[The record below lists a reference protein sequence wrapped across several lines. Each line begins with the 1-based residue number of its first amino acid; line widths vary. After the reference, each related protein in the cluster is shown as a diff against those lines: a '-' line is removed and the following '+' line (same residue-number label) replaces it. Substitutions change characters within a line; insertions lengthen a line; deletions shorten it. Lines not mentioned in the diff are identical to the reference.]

1 MDLDITFIILGI
13 ISGVIS
19 GMAPGVGMAVTMIAA
34 YPLFLQLEVFQIVQF
49 YLAAILV
56 SQFVGSVVATYFAI
70 PGEVS
75 SIPATEAGHSLF
87 KSGKGSQA
95 IFIAAYGSFIGGIVA
110 FIFLW
115 GLSELIPNM
124 LYMFTTVSVSIILSL
139 IAILLFI
146 SPCSTKLERYGFPM
160 LGVFLGAIG
169 EIPNDDTS
177 FLNFGIQE
185 LQVGIPDMALLL
197 GIYTLPLLFTL
208 HYGEE
213 KRSKNLIFN
222 FSEVAI
228 NLKHTVLGFV
238 YSIYGFIVGFIPGV
252 GIAVVSNTSYAIQ
265 KRFSKSRELS
275 LLSAESSNNSAAFSI
290 LLPLLIFGIPTSTSQ
305 AILYNVLLEKDFAFG
320 PLSFTEIVGPILY
333 IIFFT
338 SVAGFIL
345 ACPLAKTL
353 SHIFAFTERYIYMSL
368 AIVVTCITLYIGYIT
383 IDLPLY
389 ICTLII
395 TFIFG
400 YYYRDKDILRVVYF
414 FIITPFLLENLHRLT
429 FILNIF

>member
-1 MDLDITFIILGI
+1 MSLDITFIVLGI

-19 GMAPGVGMAVTMIAA
+19 GMAPGVGMAVTMVAA
-34 YPLFLQLEVFQIVQF
+34 YPLFLHLEVFQIVQF

-70 PGEVS
+70 PGEIS

-95 IFIAAYGSFIGGIVA
+95 IFLAAYGSFIGGIIA
-110 FIFLW
+110 FLFLW
-115 GLSELIPNM
+115 VLIKIIPNM
-124 LYMFTTVSVSIILSL
+124 LYMFTTMSVSIILCL
-139 IAILLFI
+139 IVVLLFI
-146 SPCSTKLERYGFPM
+146 SPCTTRLERYGFPV

-177 FLNFGIQE
+177 FLNFGIEE
-185 LQVGIPDMALLL
+185 LRVGIPDMALLL

-213 KRSKNLIFN
+213 KRSKDLIFS
-222 FSEVAI
+222 FSETI
-228 NLKHTVLGFV
+228 LKLKHTILGIV
-238 YSIYGFIVGFIPGV
+238 YAIYGFVIGFIPGV

-275 LLSAESSNNSAAFSI
+275 LLSAETSNNSAAFSI
-290 LLPLLIFGIPTSTSQ
+290 LLPLLIFGIPTSTRQ
-305 AILYNVLLEKDFAFG
+305 AILYN
-320 PLSFTEIVGPILY
+320 IVGPILY

-338 SVAGFIL
+338 SVTGFII
-345 ACPLAKTL
+345 ACPLAKIL
-353 SHIFAFTERYIYMSL
+353 SYIFVLTERYIYMTL
-368 AIVVTCITLYIGYIT
+368 AILVTCITLYIGYIT

-429 FILNIF
+429 FILNI

>member
-1 MDLDITFIILGI
+1 MSLDITFIILGI

-19 GMAPGVGMAVTMIAA
+19 GMAPGVGMAVTMVAA
-34 YPLFLQLEVFQIVQF
+34 YPLFLHLEVFQIVQF
-49 YLAAILV
+49 YLSAILV
-56 SQFVGSVVATYFAI
+56 SQFVGSIVATYFAI
-70 PGEVS
+70 PGEIS

-95 IFIAAYGSFIGGIVA
+95 IFLAAYGSFIGGIVA
-110 FIFLW
+110 FLFLW
-115 GLSELIPNM
+115 MLVNIIPNM
-124 LYMFTTVSVSIILSL
+124 LYMFTTMSVSIILCL
-139 IAILLFI
+139 IVVLLFI
-146 SPCSTKLERYGFPM
+146 SPCTTRLERYGFPV

-177 FLNFGIQE
+177 FLNFGIEE
-185 LQVGIPDMALLL
+185 LRVGIPDMALLL

-213 KRSKNLIFN
+213 KRNKDLVFS
-222 FSEVAI
+222 FSETVLK
-228 NLKHTVLGFV
+228 LKHTILGIV
-238 YSIYGFIVGFIPGV
+238 YAIYGFVIGFIPGV

-265 KRFSKSRELS
+265 KKFSKSRELS
-275 LLSAESSNNSAAFSI
+275 LLSAETSNNSASFSI

-305 AILYNVLLEKDFAFG
+305 AILYNILIEKDFAFG

-338 SVAGFIL
+338 SIIGFII
-345 ACPLAKTL
+345 ACPLAKLL
-353 SHIFAFTERYIYMSL
+353 SYIFVFTERYIYMTL
-368 AIVVTCITLYIGYIT
+368 AVLITCITLYIGYTT

-429 FILNIF
+429 FILNI